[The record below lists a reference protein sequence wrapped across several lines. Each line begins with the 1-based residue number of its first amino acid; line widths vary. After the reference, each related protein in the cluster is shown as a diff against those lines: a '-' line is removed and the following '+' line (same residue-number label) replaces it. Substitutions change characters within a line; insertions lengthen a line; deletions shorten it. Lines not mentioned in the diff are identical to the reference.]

1 MAENEPSGKL
11 STHLT
16 EMPSGYS
23 AWLSAVFVMVHTGTV
38 GCGDAMTMS
47 VHPDLVVVNPST
59 GTSVTV

>member
-16 EMPSGYS
+16 KLPSANS
-23 AWLSAVFVMVHTGTV
+23 AWLSAVFVIVQTGTV
-38 GCGDAMTMS
+38 GWGAWMTMF
-47 VHPDLVVVNPST
+47 VHPEVVVVNPST